1 MFNLCVNTM
10 CTTVNVQE
18 CMNVYVFFP
27 LSFSSSFL
35 HPTRFIFDEEGVDQK
50 YWSHQ
55 KWEIQQ
61 IQNKN
66 FFNE

>member
-1 MFNLCVNTM
+1 MCEYHVYHRECTGMHECLC
-10 CTTVNVQE
+10 
-18 CMNVYVFFP
+18 FFP